1 MKIDA
6 VELTLFAWEDIPPTK
21 YSAGA
26 QNLGGRSNLGLLTIK
41 TDAGIEGHAFLGSA
55 TNPAETDAGALI
67 RFLKPVLMGKD
78 PLAREDLHAAL
89 RAKQRNTGLRTIGAC
104 DTALWDIAAK
114 AASMPLYRYLGAGR
128 SSIGAYASSQIL
140 DSRGAYAEEALVA
153 ADRVLPIPD
162 GVDTETAAAAMLQGM
177 TAHYLLQ
184 DSYPVEEGDTVLVH
198 AAAGGMGLLL
208 TQLATRL
215 GATVIGTVS
224 TVEKEELARE
234 AGAAHVIRYTE
245 TEVAPE
251 VRRLTGG
258 EGVAVVYDGVGKDT
272 FDASLASLRLRGS
285 LVLYGAASGAVPPFD
300 PQRLQAAGSVFLTR
314 PTLVHHIVT
323 AQELRRRG
331 ADLFG
336 WIQNGLSIRI
346 HDRYPLAEAG
356 RAHTDLASRRTTG
369 KLLLV
374 P

>member
-1 MKIDA
+1 MRAIQIKA
-6 VELTLFAWEDIPPTK
+6 
-21 YSAGA
+21 
-26 QNLGGRSNLGLLTIK
+26 LGGPEVLALTDLP
-41 TDAGIEGHAFLGSA
+41 TPEPGPGQVRVRLAGTGVNFIE
-55 TNPAETDAGALI
+55 I
-67 RFLKPVLMGKD
+67 Y
-78 PLAREDLHAAL
+78 
-89 RAKQRNTGLRTIGAC
+89 QRTGVYPMTLPYVPGGE
-104 DTALWDIAAK
+104 
-114 AASMPLYRYLGAGR
+114 GAGTVSAVGPDVTGVAVGDR
-128 SSIGAYASSQIL
+128 VASTNL
-140 DSRGAYAEEALVA
+140 LGAYAEEALVA
-153 ADRVLPIPD
+153 ADRVLSIPD

-285 LVLYGAASGAVPPFD
+285 MVLYGAASGPVPPFD

-323 AQELRRRG
+323 TQELRRRG

-346 HDRYPLAEAG
+346 HDRYPLAEAA

>member
-1 MKIDA
+1 MRAIQIQAYGGPEVLALTDLPTPEPGPGQLRVRLAGTGVNFIETYQRTGYYPMKLPY
-6 VELTLFAWEDIPPTK
+6 VP
-21 YSAGA
+21 
-26 QNLGGRSNLGLLTIK
+26 GG
-41 TDAGIEGHAFLGSA
+41 E
-55 TNPAETDAGALI
+55 
-67 RFLKPVLMGKD
+67 
-78 PLAREDLHAAL
+78 
-89 RAKQRNTGLRTIGAC
+89 
-104 DTALWDIAAK
+104 
-114 AASMPLYRYLGAGR
+114 GAGTVSAVGPDVTGVAVGDR
-128 SSIGAYASSQIL
+128 VASVNFT
-140 DSRGAYAEEALVA
+140 GAYAEEALVV

-224 TVEKEELARE
+224 TVEKEELARA

-251 VRRLTGG
+251 VRRLTDG

-285 LVLYGAASGAVPPFD
+285 MVLFGAASGAVPPFD

-323 AQELRRRG
+323 TQELRRRG

-346 HDRYPLAEAG
+346 HDRYPLADAG
-356 RAHTDLASRRTTG
+356 RAHADLESRRTTG

>member
-1 MKIDA
+1 MRAIQIKA
-6 VELTLFAWEDIPPTK
+6 
-21 YSAGA
+21 
-26 QNLGGRSNLGLLTIK
+26 LGGPEVLALTDLP
-41 TDAGIEGHAFLGSA
+41 TPEPGPGQVRVRLAGTGVNFIE
-55 TNPAETDAGALI
+55 I
-67 RFLKPVLMGKD
+67 Y
-78 PLAREDLHAAL
+78 
-89 RAKQRNTGLRTIGAC
+89 QRTGVYPMTLPYVPGGE
-104 DTALWDIAAK
+104 
-114 AASMPLYRYLGAGR
+114 GAGTVSAVGPDVTGVAVGDR
-128 SSIGAYASSQIL
+128 VASTNL
-140 DSRGAYAEEALVA
+140 LGAYAEEALVA

-258 EGVAVVYDGVGKDT
+258 EGVAAVYDGVGKDT

-285 LVLYGAASGAVPPFD
+285 MVLYGASSGAVPPFD

-314 PTLVHHIVT
+314 PTLGDYLATT
-323 AQELRRRG
+323 AELDES
-331 ADLFG
+331 AAALFEVIG
-336 WIQNGLSIRI
+336 SGKVKIDIGQTF
-346 HDRYPLAEAG
+346 PLADARKAHEALESRETVG
-356 RAHTDLASRRTTG
+356 AS
-369 KLLLV
+369 LLV

>member
-1 MKIDA
+1 MRAIQIQA
-6 VELTLFAWEDIPPTK
+6 YGGPEVLALTDLPTPEP
-21 YSAGA
+21 GPG
-26 QNLGGRSNLGLLTIK
+26 QLRVRLGGTGVNF
-41 TDAGIEGHAFLGSA
+41 IE
-55 TNPAETDAGALI
+55 TY
-67 RFLKPVLMGKD
+67 
-78 PLAREDLHAAL
+78 
-89 RAKQRNTGLRTIGAC
+89 QRTGYYPMKLPYVPGGE
-104 DTALWDIAAK
+104 
-114 AASMPLYRYLGAGR
+114 GAGTVSAVGPDVTGVAVGDR
-128 SSIGAYASSQIL
+128 VASVNFT
-140 DSRGAYAEEALVA
+140 GAYAEEALVV

-224 TVEKEELARE
+224 TVEKEELARA

-251 VRRLTGG
+251 VRRLTDG

-285 LVLYGAASGAVPPFD
+285 MVLYGAASGAVPPFD

-323 AQELRRRG
+323 TQELRRRG

-346 HDRYPLAEAG
+346 HDRYPLADAG
-356 RAHTDLASRRTTG
+356 RAHADLESRRTTG

>member
-1 MKIDA
+1 MRAIQIKA
-6 VELTLFAWEDIPPTK
+6 
-21 YSAGA
+21 
-26 QNLGGRSNLGLLTIK
+26 LGGPEVLALTDLP
-41 TDAGIEGHAFLGSA
+41 TPEPGPGQVRVRLAGTGVNFIE
-55 TNPAETDAGALI
+55 I
-67 RFLKPVLMGKD
+67 Y
-78 PLAREDLHAAL
+78 
-89 RAKQRNTGLRTIGAC
+89 QRTGVYPMTLPYVPGGE
-104 DTALWDIAAK
+104 
-114 AASMPLYRYLGAGR
+114 GAGTVSAVGPDVTGVAVGDR
-128 SSIGAYASSQIL
+128 VASTNL
-140 DSRGAYAEEALVA
+140 LGAYAEEALVA
-153 ADRVLPIPD
+153 ADRVLSIPD

-251 VRRLTGG
+251 VRRLTDG

-285 LVLYGAASGAVPPFD
+285 MVLYGAASGPVPPFD

-323 AQELRRRG
+323 TQELRRRG
-331 ADLFG
+331 TDLFG

-346 HDRYPLAEAG
+346 HDRYPLAEAA

>member
-1 MKIDA
+1 MRAIQIKA
-6 VELTLFAWEDIPPTK
+6 
-21 YSAGA
+21 
-26 QNLGGRSNLGLLTIK
+26 LGGPEVLALTDLP
-41 TDAGIEGHAFLGSA
+41 TPEPGPGQVRVRLAGTGVNFIE
-55 TNPAETDAGALI
+55 I
-67 RFLKPVLMGKD
+67 Y
-78 PLAREDLHAAL
+78 
-89 RAKQRNTGLRTIGAC
+89 QRIGYYPM
-104 DTALWDIAAK
+104 TL
-114 AASMPLYRYLGAGR
+114 PYVPGGEGAGTV
-128 SSIGAYASSQIL
+128 SAVGPDVIGVAVGDRVASTNL
-140 DSRGAYAEEALVA
+140 VGAYAEEALVA

-224 TVEKEELARE
+224 TVEKEELARA

-258 EGVAVVYDGVGKDT
+258 DGVAVVYDGVGKDT

-323 AQELRRRG
+323 TQELRRRG

>member
-1 MKIDA
+1 MRAIQIQSYGGPEVLALADLPTPEPGPGQLRVRLA
-6 VELTLFAWEDIPPTK
+6 ATGVNFVETYQRTGYYPMSLPYVP
-21 YSAGA
+21 GA
-26 QNLGGRSNLGLLTIK
+26 
-41 TDAGIEGHAFLGSA
+41 E
-55 TNPAETDAGALI
+55 
-67 RFLKPVLMGKD
+67 
-78 PLAREDLHAAL
+78 
-89 RAKQRNTGLRTIGAC
+89 
-104 DTALWDIAAK
+104 
-114 AASMPLYRYLGAGR
+114 GAGTVSAVGPDVKGVAVGDR
-128 SSIGAYASSQIL
+128 VASVNL
-140 DSRGAYAEEALVA
+140 AGAYAEEALVA

-177 TAHYLLQ
+177 TAHYLLH
-184 DSYPVEEGDTVLVH
+184 DSYSVKPGDTVLVH

-224 TVEKEELARE
+224 TVEKEELARG

-245 TEVAPE
+245 VEVAPE
-251 VRRLTGG
+251 VRRLTDGD
-258 EGVAVVYDGVGKDT
+258 GVAAVYDGVGKDT

-285 LVLYGAASGAVPPFD
+285 MVLFGAASGPVPPLD

-323 AQELRRRG
+323 AQDLRHRG
-331 ADLFG
+331 SDLFG
-336 WIQNGLSIRI
+336 WIANGLSIRI
-346 HDRYPLAEAG
+346 HDRYPLADAG
-356 RAHTDLASRRTTG
+356 RAHTDLESRRTTG

>member
-1 MKIDA
+1 
-6 VELTLFAWEDIPPTK
+6 
-21 YSAGA
+21 
-26 QNLGGRSNLGLLTIK
+26 LGGPEVLALTDLP
-41 TDAGIEGHAFLGSA
+41 TPEPGPGQVRVRLAGTGVNFIETYQRTGHYPMTLPYVPG
-55 TNPAETDAGALI
+55 AE
-67 RFLKPVLMGKD
+67 
-78 PLAREDLHAAL
+78 
-89 RAKQRNTGLRTIGAC
+89 
-104 DTALWDIAAK
+104 
-114 AASMPLYRYLGAGR
+114 GAGTVSAVGPDVTGVAVGDR
-128 SSIGAYASSQIL
+128 VASVNL
-140 DSRGAYAEEALVA
+140 AGAYAEEALVA

-162 GVDTETAAAAMLQGM
+162 GIDTETAAAAMLQGM

-224 TVEKEELARE
+224 TVEKEELARA

-285 LVLYGAASGAVPPFD
+285 MVLYGAASGAVPPFD
-300 PQRLQAAGSVFLTR
+300 PQRLQASGSVFLTR

-323 AQELRRRG
+323 TQELRRRG

-346 HDRYPLAEAG
+346 HERYPLPEAG
-356 RAHTDLASRRTTG
+356 RAHTDLESRRTTG

>member
-1 MKIDA
+1 MRAIQIKATGGPEVLALADLPTPEPGPGQVRVRLAGTGVNFIEIYQRTG
-6 VELTLFAWEDIPPTK
+6 VYPMTLPYVP
-21 YSAGA
+21 
-26 QNLGGRSNLGLLTIK
+26 GG
-41 TDAGIEGHAFLGSA
+41 E
-55 TNPAETDAGALI
+55 
-67 RFLKPVLMGKD
+67 
-78 PLAREDLHAAL
+78 
-89 RAKQRNTGLRTIGAC
+89 
-104 DTALWDIAAK
+104 
-114 AASMPLYRYLGAGR
+114 GAGTVSAVGPDVTGVAVGDR
-128 SSIGAYASSQIL
+128 VASTNL
-140 DSRGAYAEEALVA
+140 LGAYAEEALVA

-224 TVEKEELARE
+224 TVEKEELARA

-323 AQELRRRG
+323 TQELRRRG

-346 HDRYPLAEAG
+346 HDRYPLAEAA

>member
-1 MKIDA
+1 MRAIQIKA
-6 VELTLFAWEDIPPTK
+6 
-21 YSAGA
+21 
-26 QNLGGRSNLGLLTIK
+26 LGGPEVLALTDLP
-41 TDAGIEGHAFLGSA
+41 TPEPGPGQVRVRLAGTGVNFIETYQRTGYYPMTLPYVPG
-55 TNPAETDAGALI
+55 AE
-67 RFLKPVLMGKD
+67 
-78 PLAREDLHAAL
+78 
-89 RAKQRNTGLRTIGAC
+89 
-104 DTALWDIAAK
+104 
-114 AASMPLYRYLGAGR
+114 GAGTVSAVGPDVTGVAVGDR
-128 SSIGAYASSQIL
+128 VASVNL
-140 DSRGAYAEEALVA
+140 AGAYAEEALVA

-224 TVEKEELARE
+224 TVEKEELARA

-285 LVLYGAASGAVPPFD
+285 MVLYGAASGAVPPFD
-300 PQRLQAAGSVFLTR
+300 PQRLQASGSVFLTR

-346 HDRYPLAEAG
+346 HERYPLAEAG
-356 RAHTDLASRRTTG
+356 RAHTDLESRRTTG

>member
-1 MKIDA
+1 MRAIQIKA
-6 VELTLFAWEDIPPTK
+6 
-21 YSAGA
+21 
-26 QNLGGRSNLGLLTIK
+26 LGGPEVLALTDLP
-41 TDAGIEGHAFLGSA
+41 TPEPGPGQVRVRLAGTGVNFIE
-55 TNPAETDAGALI
+55 I
-67 RFLKPVLMGKD
+67 Y
-78 PLAREDLHAAL
+78 
-89 RAKQRNTGLRTIGAC
+89 QRTGVYPMTLPYVPGGE
-104 DTALWDIAAK
+104 
-114 AASMPLYRYLGAGR
+114 GAGTVSAVGPDVTGVAVGDR
-128 SSIGAYASSQIL
+128 VASTNL
-140 DSRGAYAEEALVA
+140 LGAYAEEALVA

-162 GVDTETAAAAMLQGM
+162 GIDTETAAAAMLQGM

-184 DSYPVEEGDTVLVH
+184 DGYPVEEGDTVLVH

-258 EGVAVVYDGVGKDT
+258 EGVAAVYDGVGKDT

-285 LVLYGAASGAVPPFD
+285 MVLYGAASGPVPPFD

-323 AQELRRRG
+323 TQELRRRG

-346 HDRYPLAEAG
+346 HDRYPLAEAA